1 MLEEGRRVS
10 ADRGRDWKEGVG
22 MGLENLSKRK
32 LGGGKL
38 PTQEEGREFWGA
50 ATWGILRCLKRL
62 EECEVFCKTL
72 EVSQRGLEFPWN
84 SGAHPGMGPEAL
96 RNL

>member
-32 LGGGKL
+32 LGGKL
-38 PTQEEGREFWGA
+38 PTQDK
-50 ATWGILRCLKRL
+50 L
-62 EECEVFCKTL
+62 
-72 EVSQRGLEFPWN
+72 
-84 SGAHPGMGPEAL
+84 
-96 RNL
+96 